1 MKYMRLWI
9 WGMRWYDLGM

>member
-9 WGMRWYDLGM
+9 GLMCWYGLGM